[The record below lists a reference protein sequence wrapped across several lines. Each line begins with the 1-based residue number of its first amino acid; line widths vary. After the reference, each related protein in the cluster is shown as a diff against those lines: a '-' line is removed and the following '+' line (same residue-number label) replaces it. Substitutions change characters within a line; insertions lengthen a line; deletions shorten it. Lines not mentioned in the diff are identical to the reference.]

1 MRQASWALLSI
12 VGASAFVCA
21 PAAGQETPA
30 GQAPPAVAGAPVVA
44 PALPPQG
51 TVEPP
56 PTPPPAE
63 SAAPNPG
70 GALKLHLRS
79 NQPGVS
85 FHYAKLARPDIGF
98 TPTDWTRACLEE
110 CDVRLLP
117 GAYRFALSN
126 GAGEPVLAPRM
137 FEASSGARLEGM
149 YTDHSHTRLAGVL
162 VLALGGVSSLATAT
176 TGGMIANTWGN
187 EDLGTATLVGGI
199 VGALLSIAIGIPL
212 AVTSDEVRVSPSG
225 AAP

>member
-1 MRQASWALLSI
+1 MRPASWVLLSI
-12 VGASAFVCA
+12 LGASALMCA
-21 PAAGQETPA
+21 PAAAQVAEETPPTVTA
-30 GQAPPAVAGAPVVA
+30 APVVA
-44 PALPPQG
+44 PALPPAP
-51 TVEPP
+51 TIESP

-63 SAAPNPG
+63 PGVASPG
-70 GALKLHLRS
+70 GALTLHLRS

-85 FHYAKLARPDIGF
+85 FHYAKLARPDIGY

-110 CDVRLLP
+110 CNVRLLP

-149 YTDHSHTRLAGVL
+149 YTDHSTTRLAGVL
-162 VLALGGVSSLATAT
+162 VLAIGGVSSLATAT
-176 TGGMIANTWGN
+176 TGGVLANTWGS
-187 EDLGTATLVGGI
+187 EDIGTATLVGGI
-199 VGALLSIAIGIPL
+199 VGTLLSLAIGIPL
-212 AVTSDEVRVSPSG
+212 AATSDEVRVSPSG

>member
-1 MRQASWALLSI
+1 MRQARWVVLAM

-21 PAAGQETPA
+21 PAAAQEAPVEQASPA
-30 GQAPPAVAGAPVVA
+30 AGAAPVAAPAMPAPP
-44 PALPPQG
+44 

-56 PTPPPAE
+56 LAPPPAGPV
-63 SAAPNPG
+63 AAERG
-70 GALKLHLRS
+70 GALRLHLRS

-85 FHYAKLARPDIGF
+85 FHYAKLARPDIGY

-117 GAYRFALSN
+117 GAYRFALSS

-137 FEASSGARLEGM
+137 FEAINGAHLEGM
-149 YTDHSHTRLAGVL
+149 YTDHSNTRLAGVL
-162 VLALGGVSSLATAT
+162 VLAIGGVSSLATAT
-176 TGGMIANTWGN
+176 TGGVLANTWGS
-187 EDLGTATLVGGI
+187 EDIGTATLVGGI
-199 VGALLSIAIGIPL
+199 VGALLSLAIGIPL